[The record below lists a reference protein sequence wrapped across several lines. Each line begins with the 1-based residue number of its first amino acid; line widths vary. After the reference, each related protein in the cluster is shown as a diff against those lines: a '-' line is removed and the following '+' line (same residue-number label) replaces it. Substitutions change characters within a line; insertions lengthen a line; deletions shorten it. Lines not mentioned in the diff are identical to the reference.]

1 METLTRW
8 VRHGDAVRQ
17 ASECGELV
25 HLETA
30 SDEWTD
36 AWLVLVLHRGLRSQ
50 CAAIGATWPMTS
62 CHTPSACNTVGSCA
76 TLVRYEYSRTALSV
90 CRRGLLRPRAS
101 RSNAACL

>member
-36 AWLVLVLHRGLRSQ
+36 AWLLFALHRGRRSQ
-50 CAAIGATWPMTS
+50 
-62 CHTPSACNTVGSCA
+62 
-76 TLVRYEYSRTALSV
+76 
-90 CRRGLLRPRAS
+90 
-101 RSNAACL
+101 